1 MPHRTEAEEQVG
13 MRTESLKLRE
23 IITEKPAVIE
33 SGATVSDAIALMRRR
48 KVRELPVMDGKSIVG
63 LVSYT
68 SFVQRRSVPITAKV
82 DSVMLPCPRLDG
94 DNSVVDAAEALVSAG
109 IRGAPVVKGG
119 EMIGFV
125 SRTDIIRAMQDD
137 ENLGKRRVEEFMT
150 EDPETI
156 GPKDTVSQ
164 AQIVMQ
170 GLNEKALP
178 VVDPRNKVV
187 GVVGMTE
194 ILKTLWSPKADMP
207 SRTPKP
213 PRKVYDSRVPAA
225 IKVGSVMTRSVV
237 TVKPNDTLKTVAKL
251 MTSKG
256 LSTLFVV
263 DDDGRLV
270 GVVDQSDMME
280 QLIGLRERE
289 QVFVQISGL
298 EAEDPDVYDSL
309 YSLAGKGLRR
319 INKME
324 RPRVFN
330 VHVTSYER
338 DGLTR
343 KYSMRAR
350 MRTERNMYYSSS
362 SDWDLF
368 RTMAML
374 LESIERSV
382 RRERSKML
390 DRKTKAR

>member
-1 MPHRTEAEEQVG
+1 MLRAEDVAE
-13 MRTESLKLRE
+13 MNTESLKLKE
-23 IITEKPAVIE
+23 IITENPAVIDVN
-33 SGATVSDAIALMRRR
+33 ATVSDAIALMRRR
-48 KVRELPVMDGKSIVG
+48 KVRELPVTDGGSVIG

-68 SFVQRRSVPITAKV
+68 SFVQRRSVPLTAKV
-82 DSVMLPCPRLDG
+82 DSIMLPCPRLDE
-94 DNSVVDAAEALVSAG
+94 STSIIDAAEALVSSG
-109 IRGAPVVKGG
+109 IRGAPVVRGD

-137 ENLGKRRVEEFMT
+137 ESLGKRRVDSFMT

-156 GPKDTVSQ
+156 GRKDTVHS
-164 AQIVMQ
+164 AQVLMQ

-178 VVDPRNKVV
+178 VVDDDDRIV
-187 GVVGMTE
+187 GVIGMSE
-194 ILKTLWSPKADMP
+194 ILKTLWSAKADQP
-207 SRTPKP
+207 SRSPKP
-213 PRKVYDSRVPAA
+213 PRKVFDSRTPAA
-225 IKVGSVMTRSVV
+225 VAVGSVMTRNVV
-237 TVKPNDTLKTVAKL
+237 TVTPEDTLGTVARV

-263 DDDGRLV
+263 KDDRLV
-270 GVVDQSDMME
+270 GVVDQADMME

-298 EAEDPDVYDSL
+298 EVEDPDVYDSL

-330 VHVTSYER
+330 VHVTSYEK

-350 MRTERNMYYSSS
+350 LRTEKKLYYTSA
-362 SDWDLF
+362 SDWDPY
-368 RTMAML
+368 RTLATL
-374 LESIERSV
+374 LESMETSV

-390 DRKTKAR
+390 DRKTKTRSP

>member
-1 MPHRTEAEEQVG
+1 
-13 MRTESLKLRE
+13 
-23 IITEKPAVIE
+23 
-33 SGATVSDAIALMRRR
+33 
-48 KVRELPVMDGKSIVG
+48 
-63 LVSYT
+63 
-68 SFVQRRSVPITAKV
+68 
-82 DSVMLPCPRLDG
+82 
-94 DNSVVDAAEALVSAG
+94 
-109 IRGAPVVKGG
+109 
-119 EMIGFV
+119 
-125 SRTDIIRAMQDD
+125 
-137 ENLGKRRVEEFMT
+137 
-150 EDPETI
+150 
-156 GPKDTVSQ
+156 
-164 AQIVMQ
+164 MQ

-178 VVDPRNKVV
+178 VVDSKNKVV

-194 ILKTLWSPKADMP
+194 ILKTLWAPKADMP
-207 SRTPKP
+207 ARTPKP

-237 TVKPNDTLKTVAKL
+237 TVKPADTLKTVAKL

-280 QLIGLRERE
+280 QLLGLRERE
-289 QVFVQISGL
+289 QVFVQISGF
-298 EAEDPDVYDSL
+298 EVEDPDVYDSL

-350 MRTERNMYYSSS
+350 LSTESNMYYSSS
-362 SDWDLF
+362 SDWDLY
-368 RTMAML
+368 RTMATL
-374 LESIERSV
+374 LDSVEKSV

-390 DRKTKAR
+390 DRKTKPR